1 MKTLIRGDVN
11 VFVDADEKKEVCV
24 VEEMFIEE
32 VG

>member
-1 MKTLIRGDVN
+1 MRGGVDV
-11 VFVDADEKKEVCV
+11 FADADEKKEVCE

>member
-11 VFVDADEKKEVCV
+11 VFVDADEKKEVCE

>member
-1 MKTLIRGDVN
+1 MKCLDVEDVD